1 MPSHDAI
8 FKQFLSD
15 TEIARD
21 FLSIHLPPEIRQHC
35 DFTTLQRESASFV
48 DEELRSRVSD
58 MLYSCRTSAGRGYIY
73 CVIEHQSSPDRL
85 MAFRL
90 LRYSLA
96 AMQQH
101 LSQGHKTLPLVVPL
115 LFYHGDRRPYPYSL
129 NWLDGFTDQV
139 LARQIYTTAFP
150 LLDLTVTPDEEI
162 KTHRRAALLEL
173 VLKHIRTRDMLELA
187 RDIGMLMEMWTL
199 PLTQQ
204 RALMFYIAHMGR
216 TSDYRAFIDGVTEPL
231 TGAREENMET
241 IANQLKREGFE
252 KGLQQGKE
260 KWLAEGLEQGLEQ
273 GMRASALR
281 IARQMLKNGMPPQ
294 QVQQMTD
301 LSDDDMQTAMSVADE

>member
-15 TEIARD
+15 IAIAQD
-21 FLSIHLPPEIRQHC
+21 FLSIHLPPEIRRHC
-35 DFTTLQRESASFV
+35 DFTTLQLESASFV
-48 DEELRSRVSD
+48 DEELRSRISD

-73 CVIEHQSSPDRL
+73 CVIEHQSSPSRL

-101 LSQGHKTLPLVVPL
+101 LSQGHNTLPLVVPL
-115 LFYHGDRRPYPYSL
+115 LFYHGDRSPYPYSL
-129 NWLDGFTDQV
+129 NWLESFHDPL
-139 LARQIYTTAFP
+139 LARRIYTTAFP

-187 RDIGMLMEMWTL
+187 RDIGMLMELWTL

-204 RALMFYIAHMGR
+204 RAMMFYILKTGR
-216 TSDYRAFIDGVTEPL
+216 ASDVPSFIETLETYRGGEQMA
-231 TGAREENMET
+231 T
-241 IANQLKREGFE
+241 IAQELMQK
-252 KGLQQGKE
+252 GKE
-260 KWLAEGLEQGLEQ
+260 KWLAEGLELGLEQGLEQ
-273 GMRASALR
+273 GMKASALR
-281 IARQMLKNGMPPQ
+281 IARQMLKSGMQPP

-301 LSDDDMQTAMSVADE
+301 LSDEDMQAVIAVKDE

>member
-90 LRYSLA
+90 LYYSLA

-115 LFYHGDRRPYPYSL
+115 LFYHGDLRPYPYSL
-129 NWLDGFTDQV
+129 SWLDGFTDQV
-139 LARQIYTTAFP
+139 LARQIYTMAFP

-216 TSDYRAFIDGVTEPL
+216 TSDVPSFIAALKTYPGGEQM
-231 TGAREENMET
+231 AT
-241 IANQLKREGFE
+241 IAQELM
-252 KGLQQGKE
+252 QQGKE

-273 GMRASALR
+273 GMKASALR

-301 LSDDDMQTAMSVADE
+301 LSDDDMQTVISSKGE

>member
-35 DFTTLQRESASFV
+35 DFATLQRESASFV

-73 CVIEHQSSPDRL
+73 CVIEHQSSPDRV

-90 LRYSLA
+90 LRYCLS

-129 NWLDGFTDQV
+129 NWLDGFTDPV

-216 TSDYRAFIDGVTEPL
+216 TSDVPSFIATLKTYSGGEQM
-231 TGAREENMET
+231 AT
-241 IANQLKREGFE
+241 IAQELM
-252 KGLQQGKE
+252 QQGKE
-260 KWLAEGLEQGLEQ
+260 KWLAEGLEQG
-273 GMRASALR
+273 MKASALH

-301 LSDDDMQTAMSVADE
+301 LSDDDMQTVMSIADE

>member
-1 MPSHDAI
+1 MSSHDAI
-8 FKQFLSD
+8 FKQFLGD
-15 TEIARD
+15 IDIAND

-58 MLYSCRTSAGRGYIY
+58 MLYSCRTTQGKGYIY

-90 LRYSLA
+90 MRYALA

-101 LSQGHKTLPLVVPL
+101 LSQGHKILPLVVPL
-115 LFYHGDRRPYPYSL
+115 LFYHGDRRPYPFSL
-129 NWLDGFTDQV
+129 NWLESFHDPS

-150 LLDLTVTPDEEI
+150 LLDLTVTSDDEI
-162 KTHRRAALLEL
+162 KTHRKAALLEL

-187 RDIGMLMEMWTL
+187 RDIGLLMELWAL

-231 TGAREENMET
+231 TGEREENMET
-241 IANQLKREGFE
+241 IANQLKRAGFE
-252 KGLQQGKE
+252 EGLLQGKE
-260 KWLAEGLEQGLEQ
+260 KWLAEGLEQGIK
-273 GMRASALR
+273 ASALR
-281 IARQMLKNGMPPQ
+281 IARQMLKSGMPPQ
-294 QVQQMTD
+294 QVQQMTG
-301 LSDDDMQTAMSVADE
+301 LSDEDMQTAMSSVE